1 MSTKHP
7 LTDPLIKENPITL
20 NVLGICSAL
29 AITTSLTNSLVMSA
43 ALTIVLVI
51 SNVTIST
58 VRRLLPSS
66 VRLIVQI
73 TVIASAVT
81 VIDQFLRAYLPEAA
95 ARLSV
100 YVALIITNCIV
111 LGRAEAVAMKEGLG
125 TSILDALGSGFGYSL
140 ILIAVAFVRELLG
153 KGTLLG
159 YTILPLAEEGGW
171 YHENALVMLA
181 PSAFFIIGF
190 MIWGIRT
197 WKPQQC
203 EKPNFE
209 PMPLPKREKR

>member
-1 MSTKHP
+1 VTLKHP
-7 LTDPLIKENPITL
+7 MTDPLIRENPITL

-29 AITTSLTNSLVMSA
+29 AITNSVTSSLIMSA
-43 ALTIVLVI
+43 ALTVVLVVSNAII
-51 SNVTIST
+51 SL

-81 VIDQFLRAYLPEAA
+81 VIDQFLKAYLPDAA
-95 ARLSV
+95 AKLTV
-100 YVALIITNCIV
+100 YIALIITNCIV
-111 LGRAEAVAMKEGLG
+111 LGRAEAVAMKEGLR
-125 TSILDALGSGFGYSL
+125 TSVLDALGSGFGYSL
-140 ILIAVAFVRELLG
+140 VLIVVAGFREVVG

-159 YTILPLAEEGGW
+159 FTLLPLAQDGGW

-190 MIWGIRT
+190 LIWGIRT
-197 WKPQQC
+197 WKPEQN
-203 EKPNFE
+203 EKAEFE
-209 PMPLPKREKR
+209 PLPLPEREKR

>member
-1 MSTKHP
+1 M
-7 LTDPLIKENPITL
+7 TDPLIRENPITL

-29 AITTSLTNSLVMSA
+29 AITNSVTSSLIMSA
-43 ALTIVLVI
+43 ALTVVLVVSNAII
-51 SNVTIST
+51 SL

-81 VIDQFLRAYLPEAA
+81 VIDQFLKAYLPDAA
-95 ARLSV
+95 AKLTV
-100 YVALIITNCIV
+100 YIALIITNCIV
-111 LGRAEAVAMKEGLG
+111 LGRAEAVAMKEGLR
-125 TSILDALGSGFGYSL
+125 TSVLDALGSGFGYSL
-140 ILIAVAFVRELLG
+140 VLIVVAGFREVVG

-159 YTILPLAEEGGW
+159 FTLLPLAQDGGW

-190 MIWGIRT
+190 LIWGIRT
-197 WKPQQC
+197 WKPEQN
-203 EKPNFE
+203 EKAEFE
-209 PMPLPKREKR
+209 PLPLPEREKR

>member
-7 LTDPLIKENPITL
+7 LIDPLIKENPITL

-51 SNVTIST
+51 SNVTISS

-81 VIDQFLRAYLPEAA
+81 VIDQFLKAYLPDVA

-153 KGTLLG
+153 KGTLLS

-197 WKPQQC
+197 WKPEQC

>member
-1 MSTKHP
+1 MSMKHP

-29 AITTSLTNSLVMSA
+29 AITNSLTNSLVMSA
-43 ALTIVLVI
+43 ALTVVLVI
-51 SNVTIST
+51 SNVSISA

-73 TVIASAVT
+73 TIIASAVT
-81 VIDQFLRAYLPEAA
+81 VIDQFLKAYLPDAA
-95 ARLSV
+95 ATLSV

-125 TSILDALGSGFGYSL
+125 TSMLDALGSGFGYSL
-140 ILIAVAFVRELLG
+140 ILIAVAVVRELLG
-153 KGTLLG
+153 KGTLMGL
-159 YTILPLAEEGGW
+159 TVLPLAQEGGW

-197 WKPQQC
+197 WKPEQN
-203 EKPNFE
+203 EKADFE
-209 PMPLPKREKR
+209 PLPLPKREKR